1 MLIFNLCCFRG
12 EFSTKINKVLFNLKI
27 RQDVQG
33 SSSPDV
39 TGTRNDPG
47 FLITWRP
54 KYKELPLVP
63 HNLTSH
69 VQGIDVPGTMNDPWF
84 LVTWRPNYKELP
96 WVNHHLTSHV
106 QNMTLGSASLDVP
119 GTRHDPGFLLPWR
132 HMFLGFSNIII
143 RSSFLALNKLNL
155 YITNW
160 DFKLHWR
167 HMQIWCAFVL
177 I

>member
-1 MLIFNLCCFRG
+1 MLIFKLCCFRG

-54 KYKELPLVP
+54 KYNELPLVP

-69 VQGIDVPGTMNDPWF
+69 VQGIDVPGTMNYPWF

-119 GTRHDPGFLLPWR
+119 GTRHDPGPLVTHHYYKLIFSFEQAQFIYR
-132 HMFLGFSNIII
+132 QLGF
-143 RSSFLALNKLNL
+143 
-155 YITNW
+155 
-160 DFKLHWR
+160 
-167 HMQIWCAFVL
+167 
-177 I
+177 